1 MRMLFLILIAAM
13 SLAGAGA
20 LRAEDYPAK
29 PVTLIVPFTP
39 GGPADSAGRIIARAL
54 EHQSGRPFI
63 VENIGGAG
71 STIGVTRAANA
82 TPDGYSLLLASS
94 SALVMAPHLYA
105 NLRYDPFTSLLP
117 IGQITEA
124 PFIVLVNSASKF
136 RSYADLLDY
145 GKANPGKMNFA
156 TPGLGTVQHVTVEL
170 MMDVGG
176 FSATHVPFKG
186 AAPTVTALLGGE
198 VDFIVETL
206 NSADAL
212 VAAGKLRPLAMTGI
226 KRLTQMPDVPTFQEL
241 GQKDVEMRSW
251 FALIAPK
258 GVSAPI
264 MARLEAML
272 NAALTSE
279 DTRKAFRAAGF
290 EPVPMPPAEVS
301 TMIRREH
308 EKFGTIIRA
317 KNIKL
322 GHAPVSP
329 ESTMLAGLMGE
340 NSVR

>member
-1 MRMLFLILIAAM
+1 MRLPLLILATVM
-13 SLAGAGA
+13 SLAGTAT

-94 SALVMAPHLYA
+94 SALVMAPHLYT
-105 NLRYDPFTSLLP
+105 NLRYNPFTSLLP

-156 TPGLGTVQHVTVEL
+156 TPGLGTVQHVTIEL
-170 MMDVGG
+170 MMDVGR

-198 VDFIVETL
+198 VDFIVETP

-212 VAAGKLRPLAMTGI
+212 VAAGRLRPLAITGTR
-226 KRLTQMPDVPTFQEL
+226 RLPQMPDTPTFQEL

-258 GVSAPI
+258 GVPAPFGLVPAPFGSVPATFGSVRAPFIASTLGARSLTDSTRAPFASLAPGERRPHAARSGVGSEKALVSA
-264 MARLEAML
+264 
-272 NAALTSE
+272 
-279 DTRKAFRAAGF
+279 
-290 EPVPMPPAEVS
+290 
-301 TMIRREH
+301 
-308 EKFGTIIRA
+308 RA
-317 KNIKL
+317 KI
-322 GHAPVSP
+322 A
-329 ESTMLAGLMGE
+329 
-340 NSVR
+340 

>member
-1 MRMLFLILIAAM
+1 MRMPLLILATVM
-13 SLAGAGA
+13 SLAGTAT

-94 SALVMAPHLYA
+94 SALVMAPHLYT

-156 TPGLGTVQHVTVEL
+156 TPGLGTVQHVTIEL
-170 MMDVGG
+170 MMDVGR

-198 VDFIVETL
+198 VDFIVETP

-212 VAAGKLRPLAMTGI
+212 VAAGKLRPLAITGTR
-226 KRLTQMPDVPTFQEL
+226 RLPQMPDTPTFQEL

-258 GVSAPI
+258 GVPAPI
-264 MARLEAML
+264 MAKLEAML
-272 NAALTSE
+272 NAALTNE
-279 DTRKAFRAAGF
+279 ETRKAFRAAGF
-290 EPVPMPPAEVS
+290 EPAPMPPAEVS

-308 EKFGTIIRA
+308 EKFGAIIKA
-317 KNIKL
+317 KNIRL
-322 GHAPVSP
+322 GHAPP
-329 ESTMLAGLMGE
+329 LQESTVLAGLTGG